1 MDSQQ
6 KDLMDEIRALKE
18 SRQAVLLVHNYQM
31 EEVQQ
36 VADHLGDSLELSRLA
51 ADLPHPV
58 LVFAGV
64 KFMAETAK
72 VLSPDKRVL
81 LPRLDAGCPM
91 ADMVVPEELE
101 ALMKAHPGVPVVTYV
116 NSSVEIKA
124 LSDVCC
130 TSANAVEV
138 VRHLPGREVIFVP
151 DRNLGR
157 YVASRL
163 PEKRVILH
171 EGYCYVH
178 NRIRSEDLVAARER
192 HPGARILAHPECQ
205 PQVLE
210 LADEICSTS
219 GMIRSVAAS
228 SARTFILATEEGL
241 LQRIRRENPGKA
253 IYSAGPARIC
263 ANMKR
268 TRLEDVAAAL
278 REDRYVIDVEA
289 NMAEAARRALR
300 RMVSVLA

>member
-1 MDSQQ
+1 MNRHN
-6 KDLMDEIRALKE
+6 DLIDEIRALKE
-18 SRQAVLLVHNYQM
+18 SRQAVLLVHNYQV

-51 ADLPHPV
+51 AELPHPV

-72 VLSPDKRVL
+72 VLSPEKKVL

-91 ADMVVPEELE
+91 ADMIVPEELQV
-101 ALMKAHPGVPVVTYV
+101 LMQAHPGVPVVTYV

-138 VRHLPGREVIFVP
+138 VRRLPGRDVIFVP

-157 YVASRL
+157 YVASCL
-163 PEKRVILH
+163 PEKNVILH

-178 NRIRSEDLVAARER
+178 NRIRSEDLLAAREL

-205 PQVLE
+205 PQVLA
-210 LADEICSTS
+210 LADEVCSTS
-219 GMIRSVAAS
+219 GMIRSVAS
-228 SARTFILATEEGL
+228 SSGKVFILATEEGL
-241 LQRIRRENPGKA
+241 LQRIRRENPGKEIFA
-253 IYSAGPARIC
+253 AGPARIC

-268 TRLEDVAAAL
+268 TRLEDVASAL
-278 REDRYVIDVEA
+278 RDDRYVIEVEENVA
-289 NMAEAARRALR
+289 KAAHRALA